1 MKTNAELQK
10 DVQDAIKWEPLLH
23 SAEIGVTAK
32 NGVVS
37 LTGIVDS
44 YAKKMQAE
52 DAAKNVVGVKV
63 LVENIKVKFPN
74 SRSKTDIEIADEII
88 AAFESNTV
96 IPEKQIKVKVEDGWV
111 DLDGELPWDY
121 LREITENAIQYLP
134 GVKGI
139 YNNITIK
146 PEIRERVDQ
155 KDIEEAL
162 KRSPIDDKEI
172 KVSVSG
178 STVTL
183 TGAVH
188 SWRQKEEAGRIAWKT
203 PGIEHVKNEL
213 KVDYEY
219 DF

>member
-146 PEIRERVDQ
+146 PEIRERVDK

-178 STVTL
+178 STATL

>member
-74 SRSKTDIEIADEII
+74 SRSKTDNEIADEII

-146 PEIRERVDQ
+146 PEIRERVDK

-162 KRSPIDDKEI
+162 KRSSIDDKEI
-172 KVSVSG
+172 EVSVSG

>member
-146 PEIRERVDQ
+146 PEIRERVDK

>member
-74 SRSKTDIEIADEII
+74 SRSKTDNEIADEII

-146 PEIRERVDQ
+146 PEIRERVDK

>member
-74 SRSKTDIEIADEII
+74 SRSKTDNEIADEII

-111 DLDGELPWDY
+111 DLDGELPWDF

-146 PEIRERVDQ
+146 PEIRERVDP